1 MPQCMGLK
9 TNGERCTRHD
19 NGFILLDATHLHYC
33 GTHWDVYERR
43 VTIRRHLTVVAA
55 EHQHV
60 AGTCHKWIA
69 GQRWCGHARDG
80 VSLLCTAHRARELQR
95 QERENAAREAER
107 QENELVNA
115 AYTWY
120 REQNM
125 TWRQVI
131 DHLTAPIRAG
141 ERTRRVMHRVARMS
155 FNNPAVIEPDLN
167 REWQFGVYWNWAFH
181 GRQGPVPNMLV
192 HPALAQPVQQGRP
205 APLAALARDAQ
216 NVHTV
221 VVVEQTNKGLEK
233 LLEAS
238 KTEKHLRAPEWF
250 AAKWLVRGYGAW
262 NVTQRVVNDMQHWY
276 NMSFCKTAN
285 DYLYRR
291 TLDGLY
297 LTITKTSDPA
307 TRVELY
313 KRAFEECHESVGMCC
328 EGHISRM
335 CNVLVGFDETFA
347 PPVPFG
353 EILQNK
359 MAAIAGME
367 IETEEKVK
375 QATAFFNEF
384 AVPEP
389 DRAAWLEAF

>member
-1 MPQCMGLK
+1 MCP
-9 TNGERCTRHD
+9 N
-19 NGFILLDATHLHYC
+19 
-33 GTHWDVYERR
+33 
-43 VTIRRHLTVVAA
+43 
-55 EHQHV
+55 
-60 AGTCHKWIA
+60 
-69 GQRWCGHARDG
+69 
-80 VSLLCTAHRARELQR
+80 HRARDNQR
-95 QERENAAREAER
+95 RQREAAER
-107 QENELVNA
+107 AAEQQEAQAVDD
-115 AYTWY
+115 AYMWY
-120 REQNM
+120 RDQNM
-125 TWRQVI
+125 TWRQTI

-141 ERTRRVMHRVARMS
+141 ALTRRVMHRVARRI
-155 FNNPAVIEPDLN
+155 FNNPVVIEPDFN
-167 REWQFGVYWNWAFH
+167 REWQFGVYWNWAIG
-181 GRQGPVPNMLV
+181 GRVGPAPDLLV
-192 HPALAQPVQQGRP
+192 HPVVVAQQARP
-205 APLAALARDAQ
+205 AGLAALARDAQ
-216 NVHTV
+216 NVHTTA
-221 VVVEQTNKGLEK
+221 VVEQTNKGLDK

-250 AAKWLVRGYGAW
+250 AAKWLIRGYGAW
-262 NVTQRVVNDMQHWY
+262 NVTQRVVNDMLHWY

-297 LTITKTSDPA
+297 LTITRTNDAA

-328 EGHISRM
+328 EGHISRL

-359 MAAIAGME
+359 MAAIAALE
-367 IETEEKVK
+367 VETEEKIR